1 MQLWYRCRKKYALMM
16 KPWNF
21 RRFWYRWSWNRLLP
35 VWNRK
40 DGWQQDGKPLL
51 MSGLYFQMNVL
62 YFLLNGR

>member
-1 MQLWYRCRKKYALMM
+1 MM

-51 MSGLYFQMNVL
+51 KSGLYFQMNGL